1 MSAPLLTLDG
11 LRTRFARDPHCLVDI
26 AGDIDARF
34 AAFGGA
40 CVRTPLHEAA
50 RDLLARCPDP
60 SALPLWGVPYVA
72 SSNVDVVGLPTSIGV
87 PALDFQPDFD
97 AVVIERLRAAG
108 ALLVGKVPDDPFGLE
123 GSNAEIAMSVAAGL
137 AAFGI
142 ACDRGGLA
150 AAGRCGVFAIAPTRG
165 LVSRD
170 GLFATAPDLDG
181 IVVFA
186 ADVSGGVAVRCVI
199 EDAAHAEKRPAVP
212 FIRLGLLGDGMSALT
227 RDGAECC
234 PTTVVIDDAPFAD
247 VAALMNEDVWLA
259 LRLDDVAVIFAELP
273 EAFPASVRP
282 RLSRAFGCSIHTQ
295 IGALR
300 RLSDVRRRVE
310 ASFAGCDMLFIPPE
324 PDLTGSISAC
334 GLAAIALP
342 DGGTLVGPGGSD
354 DRLADAAATLVIPGS
369 PTSTRPIDIPA
380 SSPLAHW

>member
-1 MSAPLLTLDG
+1 LLTLDG
-11 LRTRFARDPHCLVDI
+11 LRTRFARDPHSLVDI
-26 AGDIDARF
+26 ASDIDARF

-40 CVRTPLHEAA
+40 CARTPLYEAA

-60 SALPLWGVPYVA
+60 SALPLWGVPYLA

-97 AVVIERLRAAG
+97 AVVVERLRAAG
-108 ALLVGKVPDDPFGLE
+108 ALLVGKVPDDPFGLG

-142 ACDRGGLA
+142 ACDRSGLT
-150 AAGRCGVFAIAPTRG
+150 AAGRCGVFAIEPTRG

-186 ADVSGGVAVRCVI
+186 ADVGGGVAVRRVI
-199 EDAAHAEKRPAVP
+199 EEAAHAEKRPAVP
-212 FIRLGLLGDGMSALT
+212 FTRLGLLGEGMSALT
-227 RDGAECC
+227 HDGAEWCR
-234 PTTVVIDDAPFAD
+234 PTVMIDDAPFAD

-273 EAFPASVRP
+273 EAFSASVHP

-300 RLSDVRRRVE
+300 RLSDARRRVE
-310 ASFAGCDMLFIPPE
+310 ANLAGCDMLFIPRE

-354 DRLADAAATLVIPGS
+354 EQLADAVATLVIPGS
-369 PTSTRPIDIPA
+369 ATSTRPIDIPA